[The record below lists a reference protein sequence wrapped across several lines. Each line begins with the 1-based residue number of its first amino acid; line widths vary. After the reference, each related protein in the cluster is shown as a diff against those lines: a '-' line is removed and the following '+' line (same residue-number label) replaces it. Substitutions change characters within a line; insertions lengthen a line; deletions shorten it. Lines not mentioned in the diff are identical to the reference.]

1 MMYIFDTFTEAQAKL
16 LANSFIGE
24 LGRKYTRT
32 EHGCTCRD
40 MDTAQCIWTSALAE
54 GRDIFI
60 DSYIFLIRERT
71 IERNFSDN
79 TSINRFVISQGT
91 LQCLNLI
98 YDDWTNESE
107 LYSVNTDGIHMTN
120 PKKQYPNKKDVK
132 FVTKNIGSVYTTDS
146 VPLYF
151 EKHRENFDTS
161 NYTDY
166 VGGGCIYYGAA
177 GCGKTTKLVTLAT
190 KATNPVTLSFTNKA
204 IENIKSKISE
214 EFRDK
219 CHTFDS
225 YFCHYHGRDI
235 SSLEG
240 KTVFIEEC
248 TMTPNKWMT
257 KIYQAFTKY
266 HNAIYMFGDTNQCDP
281 IKNGSQIHH
290 DYFTSVPISEMC
302 PRRVEMNYKEGC
314 VRYDEQTRD
323 VLAKFLE
330 TGKVTSKFAP
340 TGQYYKNIC
349 YLNKT
354 RRNVTR
360 ECCHRFVE
368 DKESYE
374 IDFLYNSK
382 RERYSVCVGMHML
395 VTQNLKNDNL
405 FNMMEFKIEHITE
418 DGSMFTIG
426 GYTFEYSKFSQCFFP
441 AFCSTVLK
449 YRGSEIDEHYN
460 ISNVNRMDKNQLYTA
475 LSRTTKLEYIHLSN
489 ELLNKRCIPRQQP
502 HIEILKNYFNSDYND
517 GKRLSLRN
525 VTRFM
530 LVVHAKNCR
539 TYYMNMLQT
548 KRVPCINTGMTSSK
562 LSC

>member
-146 VPLYF
+146 VPVYF

-204 IENIKSKISE
+204 IENVKVRSVRNFEIS
-214 EFRDK
+214 
-219 CHTFDS
+219 
-225 YFCHYHGRDI
+225 
-235 SSLEG
+235 
-240 KTVFIEEC
+240 V
-248 TMTPNKWMT
+248 
-257 KIYQAFTKY
+257 
-266 HNAIYMFGDTNQCDP
+266 
-281 IKNGSQIHH
+281 
-290 DYFTSVPISEMC
+290 
-302 PRRVEMNYKEGC
+302 
-314 VRYDEQTRD
+314 
-323 VLAKFLE
+323 
-330 TGKVTSKFAP
+330 
-340 TGQYYKNIC
+340 
-349 YLNKT
+349 
-354 RRNVTR
+354 
-360 ECCHRFVE
+360 
-368 DKESYE
+368 
-374 IDFLYNSK
+374 
-382 RERYSVCVGMHML
+382 
-395 VTQNLKNDNL
+395 
-405 FNMMEFKIEHITE
+405 
-418 DGSMFTIG
+418 
-426 GYTFEYSKFSQCFFP
+426 
-441 AFCSTVLK
+441 
-449 YRGSEIDEHYN
+449 
-460 ISNVNRMDKNQLYTA
+460 
-475 LSRTTKLEYIHLSN
+475 IHLTAIFAIIMVGIYPVW
-489 ELLNKRCIPRQQP
+489 R
-502 HIEILKNYFNSDYND
+502 
-517 GKRLSLRN
+517 
-525 VTRFM
+525 
-530 LVVHAKNCR
+530 AKQC
-539 TYYMNMLQT
+539 L
-548 KRVPCINTGMTSSK
+548 
-562 LSC
+562 